1 MTPTVMNVAFLASI
15 TLLSYTAP
23 ASAYLDPGTGSM
35 MLQALLGGIAGAAV
49 VGRLYWHRLKTS
61 LTSRFSAK
69 RRDAGANSPE
79 Q

>member
-1 MTPTVMNVAFLASI
+1 MIPTVVNVAFLASI
-15 TLLSYTAP
+15 SVLSYTAP

-49 VGRLYWHRLKTS
+49 VGRLYWHRMKS
-61 LTSRFSAK
+61 FMTSRFSAK
-69 RRDAGANSPE
+69 PRNPPE